1 MKNVFNKIKKLSIHK
16 KLRILSIFL
25 IFAVLS
31 FCVTAYLKTY
41 SEYVSNPNNLNGVNG
56 EYVYI
61 NDADADW
68 YFYMGRNYT
77 SNNGQLPTF
86 ADKNLYNENNLVE
99 TTVTYNGRDIL
110 YNQTGYVSNTEQQN
124 KYVYYRFFPVN
135 NNGTANDTSDDYI
148 EIELID
154 TPFTA
159 RPNNLAFNGW
169 ITNYAGATITLDMD
183 YYLRYAKVPVT
194 YQNNKPK
201 HIDITFTANWIP
213 ATASEMTTSW
223 STAFGRLNSV
233 SMVPVTTHTQTY
245 NYSMNGYYTAVGID
259 WDGSCRYHY
268 DDTGTYI
275 SNRCTCYDYNGCTY
289 YDLVGNENYDPNKE
303 YYELVNNHMT
313 LVDPDDLGITPII
326 TYLNPY
332 ASSSNMAG
340 YFREKDLNPGSSRV
354 GYYDDDGTKLTGN
367 CPNNGNCTVYE
378 LIQYYKPGTNEQEK
392 LDLDETYYY
401 LVTRDT
407 NIVYMTRSYSGNWG
421 TNNAKPFTL
430 TSLHNGTK
438 YNVTWT
444 LNNTYVRCTTD
455 TRIENITI
463 ETRASY
469 QVTSSPSS
477 SSTAS
482 RYFYGNFYNVK
493 IGRGVVSSNSSYATF
508 LAALGGNN
516 SSASSGSSGSPH
528 RYTFAVESG
537 FYGNMSL
544 TNASNS
550 NSSHYTIY
558 TEMKGV
564 YGNDYD
570 RVKKDNTKLL
580 VYYCASGSWNDNYYA
595 SSNTKLLFDLTV
607 KSGRF
612 GLYKTED
619 TSGIYVGG
627 RTGGTHNAARRAKIE
642 GGDIFSLIGGP
653 LSASS
658 QASYNDTYID
668 MVGGEVAVMIGG
680 AGETATYGNRILQ
693 ITGGTVSHAVFGGS
707 NGFESGEGNG
717 TVNGSSYIYVGGKAT
732 IGDTTLD
739 QEDDN
744 LYGEEIG
751 SVFGIGNGRS
761 GYSSIG
767 SSDNSYIVIAD
778 KATIN
783 QSVYGGGN
791 FGATG
796 VSSTS
801 NTSESKIKIIGGTIK
816 GSVYGGGNSNGS
828 GNSSKTSSISIE
840 MTSGKVEG
848 SIYGGSNKK
857 GTVYGSTS
865 VNVTGGTVSG
875 NVYGGGKGGYTDSNN
890 PGTFVTR
897 AVSVVVGDSSSS
909 VAPTITGSVYGGSA
923 FGTVNG
929 GSNTTNV
936 SSYNTTVTVNKGTI
950 TNVFGGGQGD
960 STYTPYV
967 EGNVTV
973 TINNGTITNVYGGN
987 DMAGTPNGT
996 VTVNVNNG
1004 TISNSV
1010 YGGGNQAGVGTTHV
1024 NLNGGTATNAYGGS
1038 NQAGATTTNIKLN
1051 GATVTNL
1058 YGGSNQAGDIT
1069 TTNVNVVSGRAGTI
1083 YGGNNSGGTVTTTN
1097 VTVGGGTITTAVY
1110 GGGKSA
1116 PVRTSNVNLNA
1127 STIPNVF
1134 GGGQSADVLTATY
1147 VRLNGSNVTNI
1158 YGGSDSTGDVT
1169 ASNVTVTTGTV
1180 GTIYGG
1186 NNLGGSTTTTTV
1198 TVNGGNVTKVY
1209 GGGKQAT
1216 AGTTNVNLNASSIT
1230 SAFGGGESAN
1240 VTVGTNVT
1248 VAGANV
1254 TTLYGGSDSTGTV
1267 AETNVLVMAGGAGT
1281 VYGGNN
1287 LGGTTTTSE
1296 VSISGGNVTH
1306 VYGGGNVAAT
1316 TTSNVIITSPNT
1328 ISEVY
1333 GGGKSANVTTTNVT
1347 LTNAK
1352 VSNLY
1357 GGSNTSG
1364 TVNQSNITVNGTTS
1378 QISVVYGGNNAGGTT
1393 NTSIV
1398 DINGGS
1404 VGNIYGGGK
1413 EAITGATAVDI
1424 SNTTITGNVYG
1435 GGDNAGVTGN
1445 VGLSMATS
1453 SVGGTV
1459 YGGGNLGAVG
1469 GNTSVDLAG
1478 TTVTGSVYGGGNNA
1492 GVTGNV
1498 TLNITSSSA
1507 VGGTV
1512 YGGGNLG
1519 VVGGSTD
1526 VEVSATTVTGAVF
1539 GGGNNAR
1546 VTGDV
1551 NLDVIN
1557 STVTTH
1563 VYGGGNSAGVTGDID
1578 LDVISSN
1585 VGGTVYGGGNLGAVS
1600 GNTDVYISTATVG
1613 GSVYAGGNGVT
1624 AIVSGNSDL
1633 NIDGATSITGSVFG
1647 GGNAADTGT
1656 ELADNS
1662 VVTVNIAGATIGGNV
1677 YGGANTA
1684 KIYGSTVL
1692 NIGKNAVNKQGLTT
1706 GNIDITGTIFGGG
1719 EANASGSEIFDW
1731 SFISVTNGI
1740 DMVIDGSG
1748 HNTFSSTGS
1757 IFGSGNAS
1765 SSGGVS
1771 NLTIRNYGTRANPQK
1786 NISIQRANHVV
1797 ISNSVIDFSGIA
1809 DRTNVEFSDTPFTI
1823 ARVDDLK
1830 IKNNTVLY
1838 LQTGTNY
1845 LKSFGSYVDVTTN
1858 GNTTEELATVVIN
1871 DETGAITSRN
1881 VDNRLYVWEGKN
1893 INIANDLNVT
1903 SFGPVS
1909 GMTFF
1914 GLFNHDRNGNV
1925 VTALY
1930 DPSYNNGDDINS
1942 NDLGYFSDGGYVMG
1956 LHKTNHNIKV
1966 DGFYSNQDNER
1977 NAGHIKTFYIDPTP
1991 PDGPSYKWVVG
2002 ALVNAYTIEL
2012 VASKYST
2019 LGGVELALA
2028 DYSAPDITFSIL
2040 GFNYNELDSDVELV
2054 DTNTIPRVA
2063 SSGALA
2069 DTVMGL
2075 VMQTSNV
2082 GWKNNALTTF
2092 KTDPQHLVTGNRDY
2106 IAESSNVI
2114 PSLIFFLYHSKN
2126 LSTAAD
2132 MGRVTVSL
2140 QVDIPINAISSKVER
2155 LNINIDLSRKLISTN
2170 EYEGTI
2176 TAGKKYEIFANT
2188 TTNVTTDSSIST
2200 YFGLYVESENPV
2212 YGAGYYHALVSTLVF
2227 PENTKITMINY
2238 ATQGMPEYYYYV
2250 VSASDVT
2257 AAQTEYNL
2265 YGEASYRL
2273 DKFLKMGSSNPNN
2286 NYDEAS
2292 HNASYYNTT
2301 LKTAEEEFVFIVDFE
2316 ESGITTNQLNKTLF
2330 IELRNANNQT
2340 LINVLGTQQQVM
2352 KYSLYANSGAEI
2364 EVTSSMSNNPVYLGQ
2379 TAYFTA
2385 TTAVHQQTLGS
2396 TMVQDTNTFNE
2407 KLGIKV
2413 TIYDNDNHQVDGYS
2427 LMGVYL
2433 ELNGVRHYP
2442 RIDGSYRIKL
2452 ADRMVNVTA
2461 RMKFGTENSSL
2472 ASGHYKIKVESFG
2485 SADGIY
2491 YGLVAND
2498 SAILDFDFV
2507 NAVYGLKVTT
2517 NEKVMFIDK
2526 TTGKTLNDNNTL
2538 SFTTQYNSTL
2548 INPSL
2553 RVSLYRRDYT
2563 TEYSTNYVLVDL
2575 QDYVTNRLTTTNE
2588 SKVYL
2593 LTNNPPTNFP
2603 TYYTTKPNLVSGTY
2617 KLVVSIYDNGIYI
2630 GDSHI
2635 FIFIK

>member
-1 MKNVFNKIKKLSIHK
+1 MKNVFNKIKKISTRK

-25 IFAVLS
+25 IFGILS
-31 FCVTAYLKTY
+31 FCVTAYLRTY
-41 SEYVSNPNNLNGVNG
+41 SEYVSNPNNLHGVNG
-56 EYVYI
+56 DYVYV

-68 YFYMGRNYT
+68 YFYMGRNWT
-77 SNNGQLPTF
+77 SNSGQLPTYTN
-86 ADKNLYNENNLVE
+86 KNLYNENNLVE
-99 TTVTYNGRDIL
+99 TTVTYSGTDIL
-110 YNQTGYVSNTEQQN
+110 YSQTGYVSKTETQS

-135 NNGTANDTSDDYI
+135 NNGTANDDSDDYI

-154 TPFTA
+154 TPFTQ
-159 RPNNLAFNGW
+159 RPTNLAFNGW
-169 ITNYAGATITLDMD
+169 VTNYQGATITYDKD
-183 YYLRYAKVPVT
+183 YYIRYAKVPVT

-201 HIDITFTANWIP
+201 HLDITFTANWIP

-223 STAFGRLNSV
+223 STAFNALKSI
-233 SMVPVTTHTQTY
+233 SMVPVTTHTRSY
-245 NYSMNGYYTAVGID
+245 NYDMTGYYHMVHVNYY
-259 WDGSCRYHY
+259 GSCANYY
-268 DDTGTYI
+268 DASGVQQG
-275 SNRCTCYDYNGCTY
+275 SNCTCRNY
-289 YDLVGNENYDPNKE
+289 YDGCDYYRLINNENYDDQNT
-303 YYELVNNHMT
+303 YYELVNGSMSA
-313 LVDPDDLGITPII
+313 VDPDDLGLTPII

-340 YFREKDLNPGSSRV
+340 YFREKDLDPGSSRV

-421 TNNAKPFTL
+421 TSNTKPFTL
-430 TSLHNGTK
+430 TSLHNNQK
-438 YNVTWT
+438 YDVTWT
-444 LNNTYVRCTTD
+444 LNNTYVRCTAD

-463 ETRASY
+463 ESRASY
-469 QVTSSPSS
+469 QVTSAPSS
-477 SSTAS
+477 SNTAS
-482 RYFYGNFYNVK
+482 RFFYGNFKNVK

-516 SSASSGSSGSPH
+516 NSSQSGSSGSPH
-528 RYTFAVESG
+528 RYTFVIESG
-537 FYGNMSL
+537 FYGNTSL

-550 NSSHYTIY
+550 NSGHYTIY

-570 RVKKDNTKLL
+570 RVKEDNTKLL
-580 VYYCASGSWNDNYYA
+580 VYFCASGSWNDNYYA

-627 RTGGTHNAARRAKIE
+627 RTGGTHYAARRAKIE

-653 LSASS
+653 LTASS

-668 MVGGEVAVMIGG
+668 MVGGEVAVIIGG

-693 ITGGTVSHAVFGGS
+693 ITGGKVTHAVFGGS
-707 NGFESGEGNG
+707 NGYESSEGNG
-717 TVNGSSYIYVGGKAT
+717 TVNGSSYIYVGGKAV
-732 IGDTTLD
+732 IGDTSLD
-739 QEDDN
+739 QENDN

-767 SSDNSYIVIAD
+767 SSDNSYIIIAD
-778 KATIN
+778 RATVN
-783 QSVYGGGN
+783 KSVYGGGN

-801 NTSESKIKIIGGTIK
+801 NTSESKITIIGGTIK
-816 GSVYGGGNSNGS
+816 DSVYGGGNSNGS
-828 GNSSKTSSISIE
+828 GNSSKTSTITIE
-840 MTSGKVEG
+840 MTGGKVEG
-848 SIYGGSNKK
+848 SVYGGSNVK

-865 VNVTGGTVSG
+865 VNIKGGTVST

-929 GSNTTNV
+929 ESNTNTV

-950 TNVFGGGQGD
+950 GNVFGGGQGD
-960 STYTPYV
+960 STFTPYV

-973 TINNGTITNVYGGN
+973 TINNGNITNVYGGN

-996 VTVNVNNG
+996 VTVTLNNG
-1004 TISNSV
+1004 TISNSI
-1010 YGGGNQAGVGTTHV
+1010 YGGGNKAAVDVTHV
-1024 NLNGGTATNAYGGS
+1024 NLNGGSAVNAYGGS
-1038 NQAGATTTNIKLN
+1038 NQAGATTTNITLA
-1051 GATVTNL
+1051 GSTVTNL
-1058 YGGSNQAGDIT
+1058 YGGSNQTGDIG
-1069 TTNVNVVSGRAGTI
+1069 TTNVTVTSGSAGTVF
-1083 YGGNNSGGTVTTTN
+1083 GGNNSGGTVTTTN
-1097 VTVGGGTITTAVY
+1097 VTISGGTITTAVY

-1116 PVRTSNVNLNA
+1116 PVRTTNVHLNS
-1127 STIPNVF
+1127 STIPSAF
-1134 GGGQSADVLTATY
+1134 GGGQSADVSTGTY
-1147 VRLNGSNVTNI
+1147 VTVNGSNVTNL
-1158 YGGSDSTGDVT
+1158 YGGSDTTGAVT

-1198 TVNGGNVTKVY
+1198 TVNGGNVSHVY

-1216 AGTTNVNLNASSIT
+1216 AGTTNVNLNASSIVDVY
-1230 SAFGGGESAN
+1230 GGGEAAN
-1240 VTVGTNVT
+1240 VTVETNVT
-1248 VAGANV
+1248 VAGS
-1254 TTLYGGSDSTGTV
+1254 TIGTLFGGSNTSGTV
-1267 AETNVLVMAGGAGT
+1267 TASNILVMAGGAT
-1281 VYGGNN
+1281 TIYGGNN
-1287 LGGTTTTSE
+1287 LGGTTTTTN
-1296 VSISGGNVTH
+1296 VGISGGSVTT

-1316 TTSNVIITSPNT
+1316 TTSNVTISSPNT
-1328 ISEVY
+1328 ITDVF

-1347 LTNAK
+1347 LNNGK
-1352 VSNLY
+1352 VTNLY

-1364 TVNQSNITVNGTTS
+1364 TVNQSNITVNGANS
-1378 QISVVYGGNNAGGTT
+1378 QMSIVYGGNNQGGTT
-1393 NTSIV
+1393 ASSNI
-1398 DINGGS
+1398 DINGGTIS
-1404 VGNIYGGGK
+1404 SIYGGGK
-1413 EAITGATAVDI
+1413 EAVTGATVVDI
-1424 SNTTITGNVYG
+1424 SGATITNNVFG

-1445 VGLSMATS
+1445 ITLDIASS

-1469 GNTSVDLAG
+1469 GNTDVDISS
-1478 TTVTGSVYGGGNNA
+1478 TTVTGAVYGGGNNA
-1492 GVTGNV
+1492 GV
-1498 TLNITSSSA
+1498 S
-1507 VGGTV
+1507 
-1512 YGGGNLG
+1512 
-1519 VVGGSTD
+1519 
-1526 VEVSATTVTGAVF
+1526 
-1539 GGGNNAR
+1539 
-1546 VTGDV
+1546 GDV
-1551 NLDVIN
+1551 DLDVIN
-1557 STVTTH
+1557 STV
-1563 VYGGGNSAGVTGDID
+1563 
-1578 LDVISSN
+1578 
-1585 VGGTVYGGGNLGAVS
+1585 GGTIFGGGNLGAV
-1600 GNTDVYISTATVG
+1600 GGDTDVYISSTSVT

-1633 NIDGATSITGSVFG
+1633 NIDGTTSVTGSVFG

-1656 ELADNS
+1656 ELNDNS

-1706 GNIDITGTIFGGG
+1706 GNISITGTIFGGG

-1740 DMVIDGSG
+1740 DMVIDGSE
-1748 HNTFSSTGS
+1748 HTIFNSTGS

-1845 LKSFGSYVDVTTN
+1845 LKSFGSYVDVTNN
-1858 GNTTEELATVVIN
+1858 GVTTEELATVVIN

-1893 INIANDLNVT
+1893 INIANDLNAT
-1903 SFGPVS
+1903 SFGPVY

-1930 DPSYNNGDDINS
+1930 DPSYNNGDDIDS

-1966 DGFYSNQDNER
+1966 DGFYSNQDNEK

-2063 SSGALA
+2063 SSGTLA
-2069 DTVMGL
+2069 DNKMGL

-2092 KTDPQHLVTGNRDY
+2092 KTDPQHLVNGSRDY

-2140 QVDIPINAISSKVER
+2140 QVEIPINAISSKMER

-2188 TTNVTTDSSIST
+2188 TTNVTSDSSIST
-2200 YFGLYVESENPV
+2200 YFGLYVESDNPV
-2212 YGAGYYHALVSTLVF
+2212 YGQGYYHALVSTLVF

-2250 VSASDVT
+2250 VSASDVAT
-2257 AAQTEYNL
+2257 AQAEYNL
-2265 YGEASYRL
+2265 YGEASYKL
-2273 DKFLKMGSSNPNN
+2273 EKFLKMGSSNPNN
-2286 NYDEAS
+2286 NYDEAA
-2292 HNASYYNTT
+2292 HNASYYNST
-2301 LKTAEEEFVFIVDFE
+2301 LKMAEEEFVFIVDFE
-2316 ESGITTNQLNKTLF
+2316 ESGINTNQLNKTLF

-2352 KYSLYANSGAEI
+2352 KYSLYANSSAEI

-2385 TTAVHQQTLGS
+2385 TTTVHQQTLGS

-2433 ELNGVRHYP
+2433 ELNGIKHYP

-2461 RMKFGTENSSL
+2461 AMKFGTENSSL

-2498 SAILDFDFV
+2498 SATLEFDFV
-2507 NAVYGLKVTT
+2507 NAIYGLKVSV

-2526 TTGKTLNDNNTL
+2526 VTGKTLNDNNTL
-2538 SFTTQYNSTL
+2538 SFITQYNSSL
-2548 INPSL
+2548 ASPSL
-2553 RVSLYRRDYT
+2553 RVALYRRDYT

-2588 SKVYL
+2588 NKVYL
-2593 LTNNPPTNFP
+2593 LSNNPATNFP
-2603 TYYTTKPNLVSGTY
+2603 TYYTTKTNLVSGTY
-2617 KLVVSIYDNGIYI
+2617 KLVVSVYDNGIYI
-2630 GDSHI
+2630 GDSHV